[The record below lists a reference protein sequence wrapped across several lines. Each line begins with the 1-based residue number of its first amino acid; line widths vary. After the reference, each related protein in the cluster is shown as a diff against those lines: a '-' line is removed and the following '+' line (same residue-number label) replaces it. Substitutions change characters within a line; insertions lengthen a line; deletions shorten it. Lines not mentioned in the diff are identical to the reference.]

1 MKKNNINLIL
11 AVLLLLVCLPFKSCK
26 EDDFP
31 VPKASSQADFI
42 YEVEAFV
49 ADTLTGEVHFSA
61 HFTNKSIRAASYNWD
76 FGNGITSTQE
86 NPTVVYTG
94 NGVYPVKLTIGSYDS
109 LYYNRLVK
117 TATLTLGKTVLLA
130 EDFQA
135 GLNDPLGEDWLPQGW
150 TTIDQDGDGYNWYF
164 GVRQGVGTM
173 RSQSW
178 DGTTGALTP
187 NNWLI
192 MPALSFASIGSGAL
206 ITLRYSVGITAN
218 TAAYRKEHY
227 GIFISEGS
235 SAPESFTLLFEETM
249 STTTPNW
256 VPQERTVD
264 LSAYH
269 GKTVYLAIRH
279 FNVSDMDRLFIREVE
294 VYKIE

>member
-1 MKKNNINLIL
+1 MKRNSINILL
-11 AVLLLLVCLPFKSCK
+11 AAFLLLLSLPFKSCQ

-31 VPKASSQADFI
+31 VPKASSQADFV

-49 ADTLTGEVHFSA
+49 ADTVTGEVHFRA
-61 HFTNKSIRAASYNWD
+61 QFTNKSINAASYNWD
-76 FGNGITSTQE
+76 FGNGITSTLE
-86 NPTVVYTG
+86 NPEVIYTG
-94 NGVYPVKLTIGSYDS
+94 NGVYPVKLTIGSFDA
-109 LYYNRLVK
+109 LYYNKLVK
-117 TATLTLGKTVLLA
+117 SVTLTLGKTVLLA

-150 TTIDQDGDGYNWYF
+150 IAVDQDGDGFNWYY
-164 GVRQGVGTM
+164 GVRQGIGTM
-173 RSQSW
+173 RSQSY
-178 DGTTGALTP
+178 DGAAALNP

-192 MPALSFASIGSGAL
+192 MPELDFGTIGSGAL
-206 ITLRYSVGITAN
+206 ITLKFSVGITAN
-218 TAAYRKEHY
+218 TPGYRKEHY
-227 GIFISEGS
+227 GIFISES
-235 SAPESFTLLFEETM
+235 SNAPENFILLFEETM

-269 GKTVYLAIRH
+269 GKKVYLAIRH
-279 FNVSDMDRLFIREVE
+279 YNVTDMDRIFIGEVE